1 MLTGASMGGY
11 HSVNIYLRRP
21 DIFGGCFS
29 MSGLFHAGYFFP
41 NYTDMQVYYNSPV
54 DYMRNMPYDHP
65 LVEQYRR
72 GRIVICCGQGAWE
85 DEAKVDARCLKAEF
99 ERLNNQTIKEKIEE
113 ISDFIELISQKL
125 DEKQAIVA
133 LQTGLSLLN
142 KNRKDCILKAKNALK
157 EDGIY
162 GEKTKASLYEA
173 CKNYNSRVIK
183 KYILKGVLNNIIF
196 NTKNEDKIDTQKL
209 LNETKLSLEE
219 KI

>member
-1 MLTGASMGGY
+1 MQNA
-11 HSVNIYLRRP
+11 IYLGMK
-21 DIFGGCFS
+21 FKEKKK
-29 MSGLFHAGYFFP
+29 
-41 NYTDMQVYYNSPV
+41 
-54 DYMRNMPYDHP
+54 P
-65 LVEQYRR
+65 LTREKVLSLIKGELSN
-72 GRIVICCGQGAWE
+72 
-85 DEAKVDARCLKAEF
+85 AKILYATKEELIEILLNERKESFLSEY
-99 ERLNNQTIKEKIEE
+99 ERLNNQTIDEKIEE

-142 KNRKDCILKAKNALK
+142 KNRKDRIIEAKNILKK
-157 EDGIY
+157 DGIY
-162 GEKTKASLYEA
+162 GEKTKASLYET

>member
-1 MLTGASMGGY
+1 MQNA
-11 HSVNIYLRRP
+11 IYLGMK
-21 DIFGGCFS
+21 FKEKKK
-29 MSGLFHAGYFFP
+29 
-41 NYTDMQVYYNSPV
+41 
-54 DYMRNMPYDHP
+54 P
-65 LVEQYRR
+65 LTREKILSLIK
-72 GRIVICCGQGAWE
+72 GE
-85 DEAKVDARCLKAEF
+85 LSNAKILYATKEELIEILKNEKREKFLSEF

-113 ISDFIELISQKL
+113 ISDFIKFIAQKL
-125 DEKQAIVA
+125 DEKQAIIA

-142 KNRKDCILKAKNALK
+142 KNRKDCIIEAKNALK

-196 NTKNEDKIDTQKL
+196 NTKNESKIDTQKL
-209 LNETKLSLEE
+209 LQNTKLTLEE

>member
-1 MLTGASMGGY
+1 MQNA
-11 HSVNIYLRRP
+11 IYL
-21 DIFGGCFS
+21 S
-29 MSGLFHAGYFFP
+29 MKLKEKKK
-41 NYTDMQVYYNSPV
+41 
-54 DYMRNMPYDHP
+54 P
-65 LVEQYRR
+65 LTREKVLSLIKGELSN
-72 GRIVICCGQGAWE
+72 
-85 DEAKVDARCLKAEF
+85 AKILYATKEELIEILKNERKEKFLLEF
-99 ERLNNQTIKEKIEE
+99 ERLNNQTSSEKIEE
-113 ISDFIELISQKL
+113 ILDFIKFIAQKL

-142 KNRKDCILKAKNALK
+142 KNRKDCIIEAKNALK

-196 NTKNEDKIDTQKL
+196 NTKNEAKIDTQKL
-209 LNETKLSLEE
+209 LQNTKLSLEE